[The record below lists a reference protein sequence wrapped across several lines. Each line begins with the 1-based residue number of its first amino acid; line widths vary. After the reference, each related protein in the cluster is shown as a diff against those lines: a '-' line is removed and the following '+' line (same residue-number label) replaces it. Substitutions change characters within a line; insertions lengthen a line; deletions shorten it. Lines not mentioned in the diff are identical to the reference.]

1 METSKHSLA
10 SFVGDLKQ
18 TLYLTHHCTKV
29 SLNSTGTA
37 VLIVPTEKAAEITV
51 SLDKIRRLVIIGRV
65 GKVDSE
71 VLYRLMIRHIPVD
84 FQDVFGYPVGQ
95 LEATNKDENYFI
107 SAQENFFHS
116 SKALELS
123 KRIVLAKIGNER
135 ELIRRR
141 ADLPVGTWKMLENN
155 VRYSN
160 DFDKLRGAE
169 GFASRQYFLL
179 WDELITPYGFSWG
192 GRMKHP
198 SPDPVN
204 FLLSFGYTQLRN
216 RLSSALKANGL
227 NPRLGFFH
235 AIRGSHCALA
245 SDLMEQFRAFVDTTV
260 LKMIRQNRVKPNDFC
275 QNGEGKF
282 QPRDNSVFSVVLHS
296 FEDMFSNI
304 YKIYWGCNSVWNP
317 QQRSLNDLIDD
328 CAQNFALLLQNKDT
342 VCTWRL
348 VPCRDF

>member
-10 SFVGDLKQ
+10 SFIGDLKQ

-29 SLNSTGTA
+29 SLNTSENA
-37 VLIVPTEKAAEITV
+37 LQIIPDKKAAEITV
-51 SLDKIRRLVIIGRV
+51 SLDKIRRLVIVGRIGN
-65 GKVDSE
+65 VDSE
-71 VLYRLMIRHIPVD
+71 VLYRLMVKHIPVD

-95 LEATNKDENYFI
+95 LEATASEENYFI
-107 SAQENFFHS
+107 SAQENFFHCC
-116 SKALELS
+116 KALELA

-135 ELIRRR
+135 ELIRRK
-141 ADLPVGTWKMLENN
+141 ADLPKGTWRVLEDN
-155 VRYSN
+155 VRYSS

-179 WDELITPYGFSWG
+179 WGQLIEPYGFNWE

-204 FLLSFGYTQLRN
+204 YLLSFGYTQLRN

-227 NPRLGFFH
+227 NPRLGFNH
-235 AIRGSHCALA
+235 AIRGTHCALA

-260 LKMIRQNRVKPNDFC
+260 LKMIRQYRVKPDDFS
-275 QNGEGKF
+275 QNEKGLFYPK
-282 QPRDNSVFSVVLHS
+282 DNKIFSTVLHS

-304 YKIYWGCNSVWNP
+304 YRIYWGCNSVWNP
-317 QQRSLNDLIDD
+317 VKRSLNDLIED
-328 CAQNFALLLQNKDT
+328 CAQNYALLLQNKDT
-342 VCTWRL
+342 VCTWRI